1 MKSANWRFLFI
12 LEDCYKFRMGIE
24 IFSQLTNSGILE
36 SFDRVH
42 RNAHY
47 LGRECNLNC
56 VSKKIND

>member
-47 LGRECNLNC
+47 LGNFLVF
-56 VSKKIND
+56 VS